1 VLCGAE
7 IWDCAM
13 IKGGIWVADAQVLIH
28 WLPRY
33 RPIFCCQGPSHLKS
47 VHRDSYSVGAG

>member
-28 WLPRY
+28 WLPQY
-33 RPIFCCQGPSHLKS
+33 RRILLLRSIAAKAC
-47 VHRDSYSVGAG
+47 VW